1 MQNIRKVIQTQL
13 VAHLEHNNLFNPNQ
27 HDFRAGRSCLSQLL
41 DHFDNLLDI
50 LQTGANADVIYLD
63 YSEVFDKV
71 NFNNV
76 LTKLLDLDICSNVY
90 DWIEAFLTD
99 RKQFVTVS
107 TKARSLTHIPQE
119 VLPQ

>member
-27 HDFRAGRSCLSQLL
+27 HTFRAGRTCLSQLL

-50 LQTGANADVIYLD
+50 LQTGANADFIYLD

-71 NFNNV
+71 NFNIV
-76 LTKLLDLDICSNVY
+76 LTKLLDLDICSNVC
-90 DWIEAFLTD
+90 DWIKAFFTD
-99 RKQFVTVS
+99 REQFVTVS

>member
-27 HDFRAGRSCLSQLL
+27 HTFRAGRTCLSQLL

-71 NFNNV
+71 NFNIV

-119 VLPQ
+119 VFTQ

>member
-13 VAHLEHNNLFNPNQ
+13 VAYLEHNSLFNPNQ
-27 HDFRAGRSCLSQLL
+27 HTFRAGRTCLSQLL

-71 NFNNV
+71 NFNIV